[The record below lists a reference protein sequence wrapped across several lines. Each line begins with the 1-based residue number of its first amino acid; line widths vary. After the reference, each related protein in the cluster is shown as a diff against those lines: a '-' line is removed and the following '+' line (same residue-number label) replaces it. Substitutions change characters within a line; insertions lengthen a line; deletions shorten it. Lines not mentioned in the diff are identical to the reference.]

1 MLPTTASTTLVSIM
15 FKAFLART
23 EPAQSMAKPSCITK
37 TRQHSRSASVNV
49 YLQLA
54 FLFLKPIQSVA
65 FDMATMTVPI
75 PQHNSASEG
84 RSHCN
89 NCRLISSSFKSSLP
103 CFQESLDCILC
114 ILVGLTHCQGLTDIW
129 PIQSVAFDMA
139 TMTVPIPQHNSAS
152 EGRSHCNNCRL
163 ISSSFKSSLPCFQE
177 SLDCILCILVG
188 LTHCQGL
195 TDIWVGI

>member
-1 MLPTTASTTLVSIM
+1 MLSCTTRFIGESFTLLGPHRSDMLIIVQIY
-15 FKAFLART
+15 
-23 EPAQSMAKPSCITK
+23 
-37 TRQHSRSASVNV
+37 RQPSRSASANV

-65 FDMATMTVPI
+65 FDMVAVTLPI

-114 ILVGLTHCQGLTDIW
+114 ILVGL
-129 PIQSVAFDMA
+129 
-139 TMTVPIPQHNSAS
+139 
-152 EGRSHCNNCRL
+152 SHCHT
-163 ISSSFKSSLPCFQE
+163 
-177 SLDCILCILVG
+177 
-188 LTHCQGL
+188 LTN
-195 TDIWVGI
+195 IWVGV